1 VELLARHFLA
11 RHAPGRNLVLT
22 PEAALALEQHDWP
35 GNVRELDNRI
45 QRATLVCQNG
55 PILPGHLGLSEREST
70 TAPTGGGGAHAAHA
84 STAPASAS
92 SPPSASL
99 PPPSG
104 APASNPLAEAER
116 AVVESALER
125 AQGVVSR
132 AAAELGLSRQAL
144 YRRMDRLGIAIERR
158 VR

>member
-1 VELLARHFLA
+1 LARHFLA
-11 RHAPGRNLVLT
+11 RHAAGRTLTLT
-22 PEAALALEQHDWP
+22 PEASLALEQHEWP

-45 QRATLVCQNG
+45 QRAVLVCESG
-55 PILPGHLGLSEREST
+55 PIQPSHLGLSERESS
-70 TAPTGGGGAHAAHA
+70 PGLV
-84 STAPASAS
+84 AS
-92 SPPSASL
+92 SADGNLTTPSN

-104 APASNPLAEAER
+104 TFGTNNPLAEAER

>member
-1 VELLARHFLA
+1 
-11 RHAPGRNLVLT
+11 PS
-22 PEAALALEQHDWP
+22 
-35 GNVRELDNRI
+35 
-45 QRATLVCQNG
+45 
-55 PILPGHLGLSEREST
+55 HLGLSERESNPPPSVAT
-70 TAPTGGGGAHAAHA
+70 TFAP
-84 STAPASAS
+84 SSAPASG
-92 SPPSASL
+92 L
-99 PPPSG
+99 
-104 APASNPLAEAER
+104 PASGPFVPNPLADAER